1 MEHSLDLK
9 LAWEDEGE
17 ESCHIPCE
25 LGLKWHVCS
34 RSCAEPMLV
43 QCLSHHPAL
52 AYSSTFPCYK
62 IRSILQIAAA
72 LVIELKGGVFCCF
85 SSFLFFSFFSLE

>member
-1 MEHSLDLK
+1 MARVLP
-9 LAWEDEGE
+9 
-17 ESCHIPCE
+17 I
-25 LGLKWHVCS
+25 VCGAVL
-34 RSCAEPMLV
+34 RLV

-85 SSFLFFSFFSLE
+85 SSFLFFFFLFFTGVNQE